1 MPTANTKPGKHL
13 PPEHPQMQKVRSWLQ
28 AQIHSGRCHG
38 QLLCNFD
45 QVWTLMFRP
54 AKSLLNQRD
63 SVDELSSSCSL
74 KRLRHCLERCLDLP
88 FTDEVEVQ
96 REVHRPRI
104 QGGPGASGSVEQWR
118 APHTLTTV
126 SWADGTMTRGFV
138 TIKREYLSESQRELI
153 NKDFVFSTCSKVS
166 VILHTYTHRMMCPRL
181 RLHTYKT
188 I

>member
-1 MPTANTKPGKHL
+1 MHAARLCRKCGMMPTANTKPGKHL

-153 NKDFVFSTCSKVS
+153 NKDFVFFHMFQSFSH
-166 VILHTYTHRMMCPRL
+166 IAYLYT
-181 RLHTYKT
+181 
-188 I
+188 